1 MMSALGLDAEE
12 TSLDHMLRDLGF
24 GDGTLATRQSALQK
38 ATDQY
43 ERDISS
49 GLLTNLMRGRLV
61 QLLLV
66 QVQQLK
72 VGLLS
77 ALDTIDVLLQGNRI
91 HFQVLA
97 AIPAIVIATYGTRYF
112 LWGLYNIRAKDIRPV
127 TVVHGEMTRYL
138 TNMENIFL
146 LSDSVRLE
154 NHDREGGSSVH
165 WETQLQPAELG
176 ELILNMH
183 RYLILLDFS
192 SPPFR
197 PRDCDDIQQ
206 SMLRFLGTTGTLKRL
221 GNDRQLEWLGRIKK
235 KHQDLVKKL

>member
-24 GDGTLATRQSALQK
+24 GDGTPASRQSALQK

-43 ERDISS
+43 ELDVSS

-91 HFQVLA
+91 NFQVLA

-112 LWGLYNIRAKDIRPV
+112 LRGLYNIRAKDIRPV

-138 TNMENIFL
+138 TKMENIFL
-146 LSDSVRLE
+146 LSDSVTAQE
-154 NHDREGGSSVH
+154 NDRRGEIPLR
-165 WETQLQPAELG
+165 WATQLGPAELG

-206 SMLRFLGTTGTLKRL
+206 AMQRFFGTTGTLKRL
-221 GNDRQLEWLGRIKK
+221 GHDRQLEWLGRIKQ
-235 KHQDLVKKL
+235 KHQDLVKTL

>member
-1 MMSALGLDAEE
+1 MNRSPSMMAALGLDAEE

-24 GDGTLATRQSALQK
+24 GDGTPATRQSALQK

-91 HFQVLA
+91 NLQVLA
-97 AIPAIVIATYGTRYF
+97 AIPAFVDCHLRDSLFLAGIVQHSCQRYPAYHRGAWRDDT
-112 LWGLYNIRAKDIRPV
+112 LSDK
-127 TVVHGEMTRYL
+127 HGEC
-138 TNMENIFL
+138 FL
-146 LSDSVRLE
+146 AF
-154 NHDREGGSSVH
+154 GSC
-165 WETQLQPAELG
+165 QNG
-176 ELILNMH
+176 
-183 RYLILLDFS
+183 
-192 SPPFR
+192 
-197 PRDCDDIQQ
+197 
-206 SMLRFLGTTGTLKRL
+206 
-221 GNDRQLEWLGRIKK
+221 
-235 KHQDLVKKL
+235 